1 METNNLL
8 PRVGVGASLA
18 VCANNTHKHLCVC
31 VCMYAQHTHTR
42 TNTEYSALLWCA
54 YLICNHFIC
63 CPQEIAQTRVFNR
76 CENKCAYVNA
86 TSSNLDLQLDLGFT
100 SLSMTA
106 YSLDE

>member
-31 VCMYAQHTHTR
+31 VYVCTTHAHTHQYR
-42 TNTEYSALLWCA
+42 ILCALLWCA

-86 TSSNLDLQLDLGFT
+86 TSSNLDLQLDLDFT